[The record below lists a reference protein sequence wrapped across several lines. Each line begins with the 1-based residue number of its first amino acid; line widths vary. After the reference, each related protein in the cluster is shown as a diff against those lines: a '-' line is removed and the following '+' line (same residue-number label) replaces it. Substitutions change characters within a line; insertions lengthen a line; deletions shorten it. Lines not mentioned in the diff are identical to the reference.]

1 MICNACGKKIL
12 YKGEIPQ
19 EDVCTFIK
27 ECEQR
32 QDPYNY
38 RIKEW
43 GYFSKKDLQVHKFNL
58 CEECYDRIT
67 SSFAVPVEISEK
79 TEVMSMPFSVT
90 IHGTATPYSHSS
102 P

>member
-19 EDVCTFIK
+19 EDVCTF
-27 ECEQR
+27 
-32 QDPYNY
+32 
-38 RIKEW
+38 IKEW

-79 TEVMSMPFSVT
+79 TEVMSMPFLLLFT
-90 IHGTATPYSHSS
+90 EPPHPIRIRRLDRLQFRAAH
-102 P
+102 

>member
-19 EDVCTFIK
+19 EDVCTF
-27 ECEQR
+27 
-32 QDPYNY
+32 
-38 RIKEW
+38 IKEW

-90 IHGTATPYSHSS
+90 IHGTATPYSQSS

>member
-1 MICNACGKKIL
+1 MEAMENRMEKKVYEVYCNSCGKRIETTDSTKR
-12 YKGEIPQ
+12 
-19 EDVCTFIK
+19 EDYISIK
-27 ECEQR
+27 
-32 QDPYNY
+32 
-38 RIKEW
+38 KEW